1 MTKRWWRRTAQP
13 DPGEAGWEAGS
24 DIVPPSLAG
33 WAQAA
38 DVSRLSEKTVQEIDA
53 YLRKYRTMTLNVSR
67 ELGFRLTAIVE
78 AQVSP
83 PPPVNALPLD
93 VLATVLTVRR
103 KQLGIG

>member
-13 DPGEAGWEAGS
+13 DPGEAGWEAGA
-24 DIVPPSLAG
+24 DVVPPSLVD

-38 DVSRLSEKTVQEIDA
+38 DVSRLSEKTAQEIEK
-53 YLRKYRTMTLNVSR
+53 YLRKYRTMNLTTSH
-67 ELGFRLTAIVE
+67 ELGFRLMAVVE

-83 PPPVNALPLD
+83 PPPLNAFPLD
-93 VLATVLTVRR
+93 VFATVLTVRR